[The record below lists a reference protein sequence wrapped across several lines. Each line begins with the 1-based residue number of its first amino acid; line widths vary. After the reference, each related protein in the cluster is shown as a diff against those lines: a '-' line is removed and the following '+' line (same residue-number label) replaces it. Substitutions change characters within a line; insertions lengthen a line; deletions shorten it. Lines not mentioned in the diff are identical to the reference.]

1 MTTTQQ
7 SATRNFTYPDLAHDN
22 QAWPTD
28 AIAIATKRP
37 ILDESLRITRALQTT
52 LDTEE
57 LLEIFYKEIK
67 KLISYTGLSYNN
79 IPQGITHIIGKVSP
93 HACTYHLVIAGEPL
107 GELSFTRRRK
117 FTDQETMI
125 IEYLMCSLVYPLRNA
140 LMYKY
145 ALQMALKDP
154 LTGVNNRVAMDSTL
168 QREVELAHR
177 YGTPLSLLALDV
189 DHFKVVNDTYGHQ
202 MGDQVLR
209 EIAAVIRTQLR
220 GGDVLAR
227 YGGEEFSVLL
237 AQTGA
242 EGALEIAERVRHSI
256 DEHRFALPRD
266 QQGSAQFSVTIS
278 IGIATFNPE
287 HDPHAVKMN
296 GDVLLG
302 HADRALYD
310 AKARGRNRVV
320 GVGDIV
326 QMAQEVW

>member
-189 DHFKVVNDTYGHQ
+189 DHFKVVNDTYGHAT
-202 MGDQVLR
+202 GDCVLKAVAG
-209 EIAAVIRTQLR
+209 AAVSSIRSTDIIFR
-220 GGDVLAR
+220 F
-227 YGGEEFSVLL
+227 GGEEFIILL
-237 AQTGA
+237 SNTTE
-242 EGALEIAERVRHSI
+242 EGALCLAERIRQRIQAEKYICNDAIIAATASLGVACLSKGENVHSLFS
-256 DEHRFALPRD
+256 RAD
-266 QQGSAQFSVTIS
+266 Q
-278 IGIATFNPE
+278 
-287 HDPHAVKMN
+287 
-296 GDVLLG
+296 
-302 HADRALYD
+302 ALYR
-310 AKARGRNRVV
+310 AKSEGRNCVKL
-320 GVGDIV
+320 
-326 QMAQEVW
+326 A